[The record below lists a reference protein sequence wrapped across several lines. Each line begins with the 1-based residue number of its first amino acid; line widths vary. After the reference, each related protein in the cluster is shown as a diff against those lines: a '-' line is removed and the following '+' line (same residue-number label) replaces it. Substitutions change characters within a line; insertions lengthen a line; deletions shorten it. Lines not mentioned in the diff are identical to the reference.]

1 MGPFD
6 GQCRKEPET
15 WTKTPTRMPRQAHTV
30 SKGPSTWCAGTAG
43 FEPSTTTGGS
53 TCPRPYPTTEIGHAI
68 RTAYV
73 RGDVLTLVFT
83 SGWRM
88 VCVPSAGTVVIL
100 DESGER
106 PMLSARTM
114 CGLERHHEGT
124 DPVLDAL
131 AKGLPGDM
139 YTLYGLLDA

>member
-1 MGPFD
+1 
-6 GQCRKEPET
+6 
-15 WTKTPTRMPRQAHTV
+15 
-30 SKGPSTWCAGTAG
+30 
-43 FEPSTTTGGS
+43 
-53 TCPRPYPTTEIGHAI
+53 
-68 RTAYV
+68 
-73 RGDVLTLVFT
+73 
-83 SGWRM
+83 M